1 MPNPLDPHALH
12 IFTDGSCLENPGGR
26 GGVAAFVEYPDHLN
40 LAMEQIVDFGCAET
54 SNNRM
59 ELIAVLKSLNAD
71 ELFFVRI
78 NQTTDSLGGII
89 YESVV
94 YRHLLHF
101 LWC

>member
-1 MPNPLDPHALH
+1 MSRKRAW
-12 IFTDGSCLENPGGR
+12 
-26 GGVAAFVEYPDHLN
+26 
-40 LAMEQIVDFGCAET
+40 LARLKGLRQFGCKKLSKNFLRSDFEMYFEMLQ
-54 SNNRM
+54 NRIKWNFEM
-59 ELIAVLKSLNAD
+59 GNFRLSKAIGPLGNRPPS
-71 ELFFVRI
+71 VRI

>member
-1 MPNPLDPHALH
+1 M
-12 IFTDGSCLENPGGR
+12 G
-26 GGVAAFVEYPDHLN
+26 
-40 LAMEQIVDFGCAET
+40 
-54 SNNRM
+54 M
-59 ELIAVLKSLNAD
+59 ELPAGNLNAD
-71 ELFFVRI
+71 ELSFVRI